1 MKKLLLLLLFIPLIS
16 FGQNNNTNVSVK
28 SGDESVV
35 SKALDRNQEMRD
47 RKAINYLGDGIYE
60 IIRVGGGSVKKNKEK
75 YMMEELNEV
84 ANQLVIQKGA
94 KSFKIIFKDFDK
106 MILLQQPALLNVKI
120 QLLDDKGNP
129 KLEKNESKEDAKNQL
144 IELKGFLDLGII
156 TQEEF
161 DKKAESLKKI
171 LLGN

>member
-1 MKKLLLLLLFIPLIS
+1 MKKLFFILLFIPIIS

-35 SKALDRNQEMRD
+35 SKALDRNKEMRD

-60 IIRVGGGSVKKNKEK
+60 IIRVGGGSAKKNKEK

-84 ANQLVIQKGA
+84 ANQLVTLKGA

-129 KLEKNESKEDAKNQL
+129 KLEKNESKENAKNQL
-144 IELKGFLDLGII
+144 IELKEFLDLGII

-161 DKKAESLKKI
+161 DKKASSLKKI